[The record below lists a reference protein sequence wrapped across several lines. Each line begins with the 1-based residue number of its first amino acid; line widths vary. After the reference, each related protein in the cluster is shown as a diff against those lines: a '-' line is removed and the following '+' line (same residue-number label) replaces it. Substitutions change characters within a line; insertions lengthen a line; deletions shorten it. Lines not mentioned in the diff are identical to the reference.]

1 MSVLPPLLL
10 LPLPSFL
17 LLFLFLSLPIAC
29 DCLSLS
35 IDLSKGIKEKRTVAL
50 PQGLEL
56 PGLVTGGH
64 MGSEENGFREG
75 SELNQDPALPLADL
89 PQVT

>member
-1 MSVLPPLLL
+1 
-10 LPLPSFL
+10 
-17 LLFLFLSLPIAC
+17 
-29 DCLSLS
+29 
-35 IDLSKGIKEKRTVAL
+35 
-50 PQGLEL
+50 
-56 PGLVTGGH
+56 